1 MRVSRQQMLILAIM
15 VFLAVAL
22 IGCALLVALE
32 RIVP

>member
-32 RIVP
+32 RIGP